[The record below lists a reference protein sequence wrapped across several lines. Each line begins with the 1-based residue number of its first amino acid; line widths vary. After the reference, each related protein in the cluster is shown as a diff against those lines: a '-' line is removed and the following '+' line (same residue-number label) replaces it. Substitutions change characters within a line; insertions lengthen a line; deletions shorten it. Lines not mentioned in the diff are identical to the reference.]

1 MIVTASIGASIYPQD
16 GEDVDTLLKNAD
28 TALYHAKEL
37 GRNRFQ
43 FYMQEFNKQ
52 ILERSELKT
61 ALSAALEKN
70 ELSLNFQPL
79 VNLKSGKLIGLE
91 ALLRW
96 QHPTLGLIPPLTFI
110 PIAEELGLIIPI
122 GEWVLRTA
130 CAKIKAWQQFS
141 EFQQIKIAVN
151 ISVKQ
156 FRQKNFVAVVRKI
169 LEETQLNPNYLELEI
184 TESHILSNISDI
196 VQKMVDLKALGVR
209 FAIDDFGTG
218 YSSLSYLKYFP
229 FDTVKIDKTFIDNIA
244 TDANSASIVEAII
257 GMTKNMGMEVLAEGV
272 EHEEQVDFLREHHS
286 NQVQGYYFSEPLTE
300 GECTELFKHGAGGIH
315 FGR

>member
-1 MIVTASIGASIYPQD
+1 
-16 GEDVDTLLKNAD
+16 
-28 TALYHAKEL
+28 LYHAKEL

-52 ILERSELKT
+52 ILERAELKI
-61 ALSAALEKN
+61 ALTTALEKN

-79 VNLKSGKLIGLE
+79 INLKSGKLIGLE
-91 ALLRW
+91 VLLRW
-96 QHPTLGLIPPLTFI
+96 QHPTMGLIPPLTFI

-130 CAKIKAWQQFS
+130 CAKIKAWHQFS

-156 FRQKNFVAVVRKI
+156 FNQKNFVAVVRKI

-272 EHEEQVDFLREHHS
+272 EHLEQVDFLRKHHS

-300 GECTELFKHGAGGIH
+300 GECTEPFKQGASGIH
-315 FGR
+315 FGK